1 MAEHPIKGLM
11 ETAMKSIK
19 DMVDV
24 NTIVGNPVESKDGT
38 VIIPISKVSFGFGA
52 GGSEFGNR
60 TGVAPDTNANF
71 GGGSGGGATIDP
83 VAFMVVGQGQ
93 IKLLPLDKNPSPIED
108 VIDKVP
114 TLLDKLS
121 DLCKK
126 NSCKKEG
133 CKKEKKEKGC
143 GDETVKT
150 VETVTFTDAE

>member
-24 NTIVGNPVESKDGT
+24 NTIVGSPVESKDGT

-52 GGSEFGNR
+52 GGSEFGTR
-60 TGVAPDTNANF
+60 TGVSPDTNANF

-93 IKLLPLDKNPSPIED
+93 IKLLPMDKSTSPIED

-114 TLLDKLS
+114 TLLDKLA

-126 NSCKKEG
+126 KCCKK
-133 CKKEKKEKGC
+133 KKD
-143 GDETVKT
+143 DEEEDVVIETI
-150 VETVTFTDAE
+150 ETVTVED